1 MSRSLK
7 KPNSQPIGLPSSIVG
22 GRRKSANA
30 GKVEAKISLT
40 TAPIR
45 SGNQYFEWGFGD
57 TYWWNAKLAVRD
69 CGPADTAIN
78 ELTRYIAGLSF
89 VDKEMEGRVVSTD
102 NGRVTLRALFEQLS
116 HQAAWFN
123 GAFAI
128 RVKRNQYTGKAVDI
142 QSAHLPDFRR
152 NRDNTGWLYNPW
164 FGDKYNYQQNQQYVF
179 LPDFDP
185 TLSDAEGLALLEET
199 MAINRGE
206 YMGELL
212 YYKGYSVVNEPYPY
226 PPAFNSIEVLR
237 RDGVVAQAL
246 LNQGLRGFAPS
257 MVVTMVGNISD
268 ENTDQTN
275 TGDGQSIGPSDF
287 AKLVNQVSDM
297 YSPSNPSQA
306 VVLTAPNQESLPDIK
321 MLDVEGL
328 AEKSA
333 DIQKGAD
340 ENVYRLF
347 RVPPVLVG
355 VSTPGALGSREE
367 LANNEIIFNGYCT
380 SLRNVII
387 RTLGLLGIEGI
398 EVIDALQFRY
408 IPDVILSAMTADE
421 QRQYVGL
428 PMLEQKIPDAKQR
441 ILEALSTLSP
451 LIATKVLEDMTI
463 DERRALVGL
472 TPVPNPATAI

>member
-1 MSRSLK
+1 
-7 KPNSQPIGLPSSIVG
+7 
-22 GRRKSANA
+22 
-30 GKVEAKISLT
+30 
-40 TAPIR
+40 
-45 SGNQYFEWGFGD
+45 
-57 TYWWNAKLAVRD
+57 
-69 CGPADTAIN
+69 
-78 ELTRYIAGLSF
+78 
-89 VDKEMEGRVVSTD
+89 
-102 NGRVTLRALFEQLS
+102 
-116 HQAAWFN
+116 
-123 GAFAI
+123 
-128 RVKRNQYTGKAVDI
+128 
-142 QSAHLPDFRR
+142 
-152 NRDNTGWLYNPW
+152 
-164 FGDKYNYQQNQQYVF
+164 
-179 LPDFDP
+179 
-185 TLSDAEGLALLEET
+185 
-199 MAINRGE
+199 
-206 YMGELL
+206 
-212 YYKGYSVVNEPYPY
+212 
-226 PPAFNSIEVLR
+226 
-237 RDGVVAQAL
+237 
-246 LNQGLRGFAPS
+246 
-257 MVVTMVGNISD
+257 MVGNISD

-306 VVLTAPNQESLPDIK
+306 VVLTAPNKESLPDIK

-333 DIQKGAD
+333 EIQKGAD

-398 EVIDALQFRY
+398 EVVDALQFRF
-408 IPDVILSAMTADE
+408 IPDVILSAMTPDE
-421 QRQYVGL
+421 QRAYVGL
-428 PMLEQKIPDAKQR
+428 PLLEQKIPNAKQQ

-451 LIATKVLEDMTI
+451 LIATKVLEDMTQ

>member
-1 MSRSLK
+1 
-7 KPNSQPIGLPSSIVG
+7 
-22 GRRKSANA
+22 
-30 GKVEAKISLT
+30 
-40 TAPIR
+40 
-45 SGNQYFEWGFGD
+45 
-57 TYWWNAKLAVRD
+57 
-69 CGPADTAIN
+69 
-78 ELTRYIAGLSF
+78 
-89 VDKEMEGRVVSTD
+89 
-102 NGRVTLRALFEQLS
+102 
-116 HQAAWFN
+116 
-123 GAFAI
+123 
-128 RVKRNQYTGKAVDI
+128 
-142 QSAHLPDFRR
+142 
-152 NRDNTGWLYNPW
+152 
-164 FGDKYNYQQNQQYVF
+164 
-179 LPDFDP
+179 
-185 TLSDAEGLALLEET
+185 
-199 MAINRGE
+199 
-206 YMGELL
+206 
-212 YYKGYSVVNEPYPY
+212 
-226 PPAFNSIEVLR
+226 VLR

-306 VVLTAPNQESLPDIK
+306 VVLTAPNKESLPDIK

-333 DIQKGAD
+333 EIQKGAD

-387 RTLGLLGIEGI
+387 RTLGLLSPDFQGI

-428 PMLEQKIPDAKQR
+428 PLLEQKIPDAKQR